1 MLYFSTCSQ
10 RCGSSLKRKD
20 SSTTPEEAERGPEG
34 RQRCS
39 LTLFMLITSIYC
51 AHNMGAAPSSEL
63 PVPCSIS
70 TSKSCSFSWPC
81 YCSFYILH
89 ALLSSFSCSSGLRAT
104 HASLDT
110 LPAALVFPI
119 LATHFFLWTFFFG
132 PIPILRQ
139 RKFNYRMR
147 IFLRSPLLF
156 LFVSFPLRMVFCFRQ
171 KHPKTNFQ
179 RISIYLLL
187 IYAANKPPA
196 HRTPS
201 VARQDPLHILQGYTL
216 SQTIDIHIHNPS
228 SVVEYLP
235 SMLIEFFPVD

>member
-1 MLYFSTCSQ
+1 MYYFSTCSQ

-70 TSKSCSFSWPC
+70 TSKSSSSSWPC
-81 YCSFYILH
+81 YCSFYIHH

-110 LPAALVFPI
+110 LPAAGCSGAPHPPP
-119 LATHFFLWTFFFG
+119 LATHFFSLDIFFVG

-139 RKFNYRMR
+139 GKFNYRMR
-147 IFLRSPLLF
+147 IFLRSPLF
-156 LFVSFPLRMVFCFRQ
+156 FFVLFVSAWDGFL
-171 KHPKTNFQ
+171 FQ
-179 RISIYLLL
+179 AKASQDELSAYQHLFAVDLCSEHTL
-187 IYAANKPPA
+187 PPTGLPRSPG
-196 HRTPS
+196 RTPTISSRATRS
-201 VARQDPLHILQGYTL
+201 VKQST
-216 SQTIDIHIHNPS
+216 STSTIHPALLNICQ
-228 SVVEYLP
+228 VC
-235 SMLIEFFPVD
+235 